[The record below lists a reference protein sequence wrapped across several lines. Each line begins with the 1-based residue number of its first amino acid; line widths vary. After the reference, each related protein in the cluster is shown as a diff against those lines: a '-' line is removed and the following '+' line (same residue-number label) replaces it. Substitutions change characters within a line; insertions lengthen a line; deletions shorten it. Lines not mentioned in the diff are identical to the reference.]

1 MKILIYRN
9 KFDTTYNI
17 IIIIEEETIYL
28 FILLCLCLVCYVG
41 ERGERWVEN
50 GIKW

>member
-1 MKILIYRN
+1 MKMFIYRN

-17 IIIIEEETIYL
+17 ILIIEKETIYL

-41 ERGERWVEN
+41 ERGERMA
-50 GIKW
+50 

>member
-1 MKILIYRN
+1 MKMFIYRN

-17 IIIIEEETIYL
+17 ILIIEETIYL

-41 ERGERWVEN
+41 ERGERMA
-50 GIKW
+50 